1 MRQRQLTPR
10 GGKASTQAS
19 VDKTASKGVRQATSS
34 VRFEYL
40 IGIRYLRARRRERF
54 VSLIALISLAGVAL
68 GTFALTVVLSVMSGF
83 QEDLR
88 DRLLAFNPH
97 ITVEGTPET
106 AGKIDALRRQ
116 IAAMPGVVGVA
127 PFITSQV
134 LAVSTTPAGL
144 PGYVS
149 GGELR
154 GVVPRDNPVLSELSQ
169 TLTAGSLEVLN
180 RMHPVTVTDHGQKR
194 TVELPGAIVG
204 RSLALELGL
213 RTGDAVI
220 LISPASIGTGAGA
233 PRLRRFVVGGFFY
246 SGMYEFDSSL
256 IFVGIKDGETL
267 LADDPQLEAGL
278 EVRVRDLFEAPA
290 IGRRIAAIAGKGFT
304 VSNWTQTNAPLFSA
318 LKLEKFTYFLVLLLI
333 VLVAAFN
340 IVATLVMVVMERRK
354 EIAILR
360 AMGARA
366 SSIVSIFLCEGTALG
381 AGGTAVG
388 VGLGLLTSFLI
399 GKYHLIHLPPDLFMV
414 SAVPVRLYAV
424 NFIAVAVAAVILC
437 VCGALYPALQAR
449 SLRPVEVIRYE

>member
-1 MRQRQLTPR
+1 M
-10 GGKASTQAS
+10 
-19 VDKTASKGVRQATSS
+19 
-34 VRFEYL
+34 RFEYL

-54 VSLIALISLAGVAL
+54 VSLIALISLIGVAL

-88 DRLLAFNPH
+88 DRLLAFNPQ
-97 ITVEGTPET
+97 ITVEKNGPT
-106 AGKIDALRRQ
+106 AGDLKTLRGR
-116 IAAMPGVVGVA
+116 IASMPGVVGVA
-127 PFITSQV
+127 PYIASQIM
-134 LAVSTTPAGL
+134 AVSTTPNGQ

-149 GGELR
+149 GGTLR
-154 GVVPRDNPVLSELSQ
+154 GVIAHDNTVLTELPK
-169 TLTAGSLEVLN
+169 TLTVGSLDVLEQT
-180 RMHPVTVTDHGQKR
+180 HPVTVVDHGSKR
-194 TVELPGAIVG
+194 TVDLPGAIIG
-204 RSLALELGL
+204 KELALQLGL
-213 RTGDAVI
+213 RLGDPVI
-220 LISPASIGTGAGA
+220 LISPASLGAGA
-233 PRLRRFVVGGFFY
+233 GSPRLRRFVVGGFFY

-256 IFVGIKDGETL
+256 IFVGLKSGQAL
-267 LADDPQLEAGL
+267 LADDPQLESGL
-278 EVRVRDLFEAPA
+278 EVRVANLFQAPA
-290 IGRRIAAIAGKGFT
+290 IGQQIAKMAGADFT

-366 SSIVSIFLCEGTALG
+366 GSIVSIFLCEGVALG
-381 AGGTAVG
+381 AGGTVIG
-388 VGLGLLTSFLI
+388 VGLGFLTSFLI

-424 NFIAVAVAAVILC
+424 NFVAVAIAAVLLC
-437 VCGALYPALQAR
+437 LCGAVYPALQAR